1 MYISCVNSFRI
12 RISKKSSLSLEQR
25 VVLIGRFKLSS
36 LTYRIIYCGMEDKS
50 GESALYDRVALRFK
64 GGIIVL
70 IIISN
75 YRSS

>member
-1 MYISCVNSFRI
+1 MYISCVYSFRI

-36 LTYRIIYCGMEDKS
+36 LSYRIIYCGMEDKS

-70 IIISN
+70 LIISN

>member
-1 MYISCVNSFRI
+1 MYISCVYSFRI
-12 RISKKSSLSLEQR
+12 RISKKSSLSSEQR
-25 VVLIGRFKLSS
+25 VVLIGRFKLSNLS
-36 LTYRIIYCGMEDKS
+36 YRIIYCGMEDKS

>member
-1 MYISCVNSFRI
+1 MYTSCVYSFRI
-12 RISKKSSLSLEQR
+12 RISKKSSLSLELR

-36 LTYRIIYCGMEDKS
+36 LSYRIIYCGMEDKS

>member
-1 MYISCVNSFRI
+1 MYISCVYSFRI

-25 VVLIGRFKLSS
+25 VVLIGRFKFSS
-36 LTYRIIYCGMEDKS
+36 LNYRIIYCGMEDKS

>member
-1 MYISCVNSFRI
+1 MYTSCLNLFRI
-12 RISKKSSLSLEQR
+12 RISKKSSLSSEQR

-36 LTYRIIYCGMEDKS
+36 LSYRIIYCGMEDKS
-50 GESALYDRVALRFK
+50 GESALYDRIALRFK

-70 IIISN
+70 VIVSK

>member
-1 MYISCVNSFRI
+1 MYTSCLNLFRI

-36 LTYRIIYCGMEDKS
+36 LSYRIIYCGMEDKS

>member
-36 LTYRIIYCGMEDKS
+36 LSYRIIYCGMEDKS

>member
-1 MYISCVNSFRI
+1 MYTSCLNLFRI

-25 VVLIGRFKLSS
+25 VVLIGKFKLNCLS
-36 LTYRIIYCGMEDKS
+36 YRIIYCGMEDKS

-70 IIISN
+70 LIISN

>member
-1 MYISCVNSFRI
+1 MYTSCLNLFRI

-36 LTYRIIYCGMEDKS
+36 LSYRIIYCGMEDKS
-50 GESALYDRVALRFK
+50 GESALYDRIALRFK

-70 IIISN
+70 VIVSK

>member
-1 MYISCVNSFRI
+1 MYMSCVYSFRI

-36 LTYRIIYCGMEDKS
+36 LSYRIIYCGMEDKS

-70 IIISN
+70 FIISN

>member
-1 MYISCVNSFRI
+1 MYISCLNLFRI
-12 RISKKSSLSLEQR
+12 RISKKSSLSSEQR

-36 LTYRIIYCGMEDKS
+36 LSYRIIYCGMEDKS

-70 IIISN
+70 VIVSK

>member
-1 MYISCVNSFRI
+1 MYISCLNLFRI

-25 VVLIGRFKLSS
+25 VVLIGKFKLNCLS
-36 LTYRIIYCGMEDKS
+36 YRIIYCGMEDKS
-50 GESALYDRVALRFK
+50 GEAALYDRVALRFK

-70 IIISN
+70 FIISN

>member
-1 MYISCVNSFRI
+1 MYTSCLNLFRI

-25 VVLIGRFKLSS
+25 VVLIGKFKLNCLS
-36 LTYRIIYCGMEDKS
+36 YRIIYCGMEDKS
-50 GESALYDRVALRFK
+50 GESALYDRIALRFK

>member
-36 LTYRIIYCGMEDKS
+36 LSYRIIYCGMEDKS

-70 IIISN
+70 VIVSK

>member
-1 MYISCVNSFRI
+1 MYISCVYSFRI

-36 LTYRIIYCGMEDKS
+36 LSYRIIYCGMEDKS

>member
-1 MYISCVNSFRI
+1 MYTSCLNLFRI

-36 LTYRIIYCGMEDKS
+36 LSYRIIYCGMEDKS

-70 IIISN
+70 LIISN

>member
-36 LTYRIIYCGMEDKS
+36 LSYRIIYCGMEDKS

-70 IIISN
+70 FIISN

>member
-1 MYISCVNSFRI
+1 MYTSCAYSFRI
-12 RISKKSSLSLEQR
+12 RISKKSSLSSEQR

-36 LTYRIIYCGMEDKS
+36 LSYRIIYCGMEDKS

>member
-1 MYISCVNSFRI
+1 MYISCLNLFRI

-25 VVLIGRFKLSS
+25 VVLIGKFKLNCLS
-36 LTYRIIYCGMEDKS
+36 YRMIYCGMEDKS

>member
-1 MYISCVNSFRI
+1 MYTSCLNLFRI

-25 VVLIGRFKLSS
+25 VVLIGKFKLNCLS
-36 LTYRIIYCGMEDKS
+36 YRIIYCGMEDKS

>member
-36 LTYRIIYCGMEDKS
+36 LSYRIIYCGMEDKS

-70 IIISN
+70 LIISN

>member
-1 MYISCVNSFRI
+1 MYISCVYSFRI
-12 RISKKSSLSLEQR
+12 RISKKSSLSLELR

-36 LTYRIIYCGMEDKS
+36 LSYRIIYCGMEDKS

>member
-1 MYISCVNSFRI
+1 M
-12 RISKKSSLSLEQR
+12 
-25 VVLIGRFKLSS
+25 IGRFKLSS
-36 LTYRIIYCGMEDKS
+36 LSYRIIYCGMEDKS